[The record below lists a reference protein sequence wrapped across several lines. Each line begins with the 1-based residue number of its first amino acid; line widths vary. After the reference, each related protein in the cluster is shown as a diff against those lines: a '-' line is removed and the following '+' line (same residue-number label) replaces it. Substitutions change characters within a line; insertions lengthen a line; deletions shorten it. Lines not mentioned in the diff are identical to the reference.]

1 MARSLLSVQIKKA
14 ISDLEKEYENYIRC
28 ANETQKKIKIMMQA
42 YEIMK
47 PQNRRKGLDGRVIE
61 RKKREP
67 KFQQSLD
74 WLLST
79 VLKQDSDYHSTSE
92 ILKSVL
98 ELDGKAVSLKNDK
111 RYLQSLYFKL
121 TKLQQQGI
129 VIRDDSQKG
138 NLVYWKLNA

>member
-1 MARSLLSVQIKKA
+1 MARSLLSIQIKKA

-47 PQNRRKGLDGRVIE
+47 PQNRRKGLYG

-92 ILKSVL
+92 ILQSVL

-111 RYLQSLYFKL
+111 RYLQSLYLKL